1 MVSGD
6 DVRRG
11 GEPAERRGPVVA
23 RWGGAVRPSH
33 ASTRPRPRPKLSMR
47 LTTVAGIEIRV
58 HAAFL
63 LLVALVALGSTAPE
77 GPGLVSGL
85 SWLFALF
92 ACVIAHELSHS
103 LVARRFGIPI
113 VEIELLPIGGV
124 SKMGR
129 SPEDPSVELRIA
141 AAGPAASVALGAA
154 FAACALLAGVSMW
167 PPTLYGGGFLARLAW
182 VNLVLATFN
191 LVPALP
197 LDGGRV
203 LRAALERR
211 HGRERATHLA
221 ARAGRFFAA
230 LMVAAGFSIVNVWL
244 VIIGVFVYFGSWAEE
259 AAAVI
264 HERVKDLRVRDVMI
278 REPVLAPA
286 GAPAAQV
293 ADELWRSAQR
303 ELPVVT
309 ATGEHVGIVTADD
322 LLRAAAGVTV
332 ADIADIAAPTLDPDD
347 VLETSGLLSGDLAVA
362 VVVREGRV
370 VGLAR
375 AADALLVAERLV
387 QAPADEPDGA
397 PTWR

>member
-1 MVSGD
+1 MVAG
-6 DVRRG
+6 
-11 GEPAERRGPVVA
+11 
-23 RWGGAVRPSH
+23 
-33 ASTRPRPRPKLSMR
+33 STRPRQRPKLSMR
-47 LTTVAGIEIRV
+47 LATVAGIEIRV

-63 LLVALVALGSTAPE
+63 LLVGLVALGSTAPE

-85 SWLFALF
+85 AWLFALF
-92 ACVIAHELSHS
+92 ACVVAHELSHS

-129 SPEDPSVELRIA
+129 SPEDPGVELRIA
-141 AAGPAASVALGAA
+141 AAGPTASVALGVA
-154 FAACALLAGVSMW
+154 FAALALLAGVSMW

-203 LRAALERR
+203 LRATLERR
-211 HGRERATHLA
+211 FGRERATHLA
-221 ARAGRFFAA
+221 ARAGRFFAT
-230 LMVAAGFSIVNVWL
+230 LMAAVGFSIVNVWL

-259 AAAVI
+259 AAAVV

-278 REPVLAPA
+278 REPILAPA
-286 GAPAAQV
+286 RAPAAQV
-293 ADELWRSAQR
+293 ADALWRSAQR
-303 ELPVVT
+303 ELPVVSPV
-309 ATGEHVGIVTADD
+309 GEHLGIVTADD
-322 LLRAAAGVTV
+322 LLRAPPGATV
-332 ADIADIAAPTLDPDD
+332 ADVADVAAPVLDPDD
-347 VLETSGLLSGDLAVA
+347 PLETSGLLSGDLDVA

-375 AADALLVAERLV
+375 AADALLVAQRLV
-387 QAPADEPDGA
+387 QAPANQPDGA
-397 PTWR
+397 STWR